1 MKYLAL
7 ALLLVVSASAFAEWN
22 YPPTK
27 TVDASDTYFGKTYKD
42 PYRWL
47 ENLKDPQVEAWFKA
61 QANLTDSAL
70 AKIPGRQSLVEEW
83 VALDKLKPAAY
94 SGVMI
99 ENDRV

>member
-1 MKYLAL
+1 MKYLAF
-7 ALLLVVSASAFAEWN
+7 ALLLAFTASAFAEWN

-27 TVDASDTYFGKTYKD
+27 TADASDTYFGKTYKD

-70 AKIPGRQSLVEEW
+70 AKIPGRKSFVEYW
-83 VALDKLKPAAY
+83 TALYKLMAADY
-94 SGVMI
+94 CGVMI
-99 ENDRV
+99 